1 MIRTWAKTWLLL
13 VWVVVF
19 SLSACGGGKT
29 LQVGID
35 KGFAPFSY
43 VEQGKVR
50 GFEIDLWKEIAR
62 REGFAYEFKPLSQGE
77 ILQSLQNG
85 KLDVGLGG
93 ITINKERRQLVE
105 FTTPYYYT
113 GLVMLVP
120 ENDRDTVNAQDLNG
134 KVVAT
139 EIGTTAYRYASKV
152 RGVKEIRAF
161 PDIKQAYSQLMAG
174 KVDAVIFDRANVRH
188 FAQSPGKSK
197 VRMID
202 NRLTIEQY
210 GIAVNKDSGFSG
222 RIDTALREMGRDGTF
237 AKIYRKWF
245 GENPPSVPGVK
256 K

>member
-1 MIRTWAKTWLLL
+1 MTRTWAKKWLSLVGLL
-13 VWVVVF
+13 AVA
-19 SLSACGGGKT
+19 LSACGGNKT
-29 LQVGID
+29 LQVGVD

-43 VEQGKVR
+43 VEQGEVR

-77 ILQSLQNG
+77 ILSSLKNG

-93 ITINKERRQLVE
+93 LTINKERRQLVE

-120 ENDRDTVNAQDLNG
+120 ENDQNTVNAYDLNG
-134 KVVAT
+134 KVIAT

-152 RGVKEIRAF
+152 KGVKEIKAF
-161 PDIKQAYSQLMAG
+161 PDIKLAYSQLMAG
-174 KVDAVIFDRANVRH
+174 EVDAVIFDRANVKQ
-188 FAQSPGKSK
+188 FAQTTGKHK

-210 GIAVNKDSGFSG
+210 GIAVNKDIGFSG
-222 RIDTALREMGRDGTF
+222 RIDTTLREMGRDGTF